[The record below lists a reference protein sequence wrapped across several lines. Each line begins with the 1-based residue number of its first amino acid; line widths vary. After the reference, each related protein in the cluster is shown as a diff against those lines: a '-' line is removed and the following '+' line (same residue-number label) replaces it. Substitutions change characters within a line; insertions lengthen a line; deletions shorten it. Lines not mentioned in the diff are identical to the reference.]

1 MSFFSIRTNDQDS
14 IRKILD
20 GEGQVIIPG
29 ITWLFDKVEI
39 DDLVFVVLSGD
50 ESKKEFPYSNGLK
63 AIAKITD
70 KTVNEYKDENET
82 KIKSYSIH
90 LNIISFLPEVITKKD
105 FYLYPDLLDCPSIG
119 PETENSPNQALG
131 QVELGISVLQANP
144 NLNFLS
150 DWNKKDITLF

>member
-63 AIAKITD
+63 AIAKICEGADNCGPIGKLDIASRFRWLTATRS
-70 KTVNEYKDENET
+70 TVVQASKVHPGFCIDAAEMLKD
-82 KIKSYSIH
+82 
-90 LNIISFLPEVITKKD
+90 LNQKLVI
-105 FYLYPDLLDCPSIG
+105 Y
-119 PETENSPNQALG
+119 
-131 QVELGISVLQANP
+131 
-144 NLNFLS
+144 
-150 DWNKKDITLF
+150 